1 MDKIKL
7 GALSE
12 IERKTNKR
20 GKNVKATEI
29 ELFFPFIIDDVVAM

>member
-12 IERKTNKR
+12 IERKTKR

-29 ELFFPFIIDDVVAM
+29 ELFFPFIDDVVAM